1 MVAIEFTLRV
11 SSMYSI
17 RVPYSYQCARTYPLP
32 PPSTIKG
39 LCANAL
45 WMRFGGNPVDHL
57 KNLHQA
63 IIGATS
69 RSEYPI
75 AISACTVRVVPMN
88 ALIRQFAFAPAISCL
103 ILFNDERNS
112 LASNLADALL
122 SSPIYLGDSESLV
135 TCLKLSK
142 ETEIVKINKG
152 AIVKVNT
159 VSPFNLIIP
168 GSLNSVPES
177 KSTVFYMQ
185 SDPISPEAELQRY
198 LAPLSHE
205 ADTYYP
211 QESYSFEIADECFLV
226 RGEKLA
232 AVFSPEKPNFVQEES
247 KKGRKAKTK

>member
-57 KNLHQA
+57 KKLHQA

-69 RSEYPI
+69 RSDHPI
-75 AISACTVRVVPMN
+75 AITPCTVRVVPMN
-88 ALIRQFAFAPAISCL
+88 ALIRQFAFAPAIACL
-103 ILFNDERNS
+103 VLFNDESNS
-112 LASNLADALL
+112 LANDVADALL

-135 TCLKLSK
+135 TCLNISK
-142 ETEIVKINKG
+142 EAEIVKINKG

-159 VSPFNLIIP
+159 VSPFNLLIP

-177 KSTVFYMQ
+177 KPTVFYMQ
-185 SDPISPEAELQRY
+185 SDPISSEAELERY
-198 LAPLSHE
+198 LAPLSYE

-211 QESYSFEIADECFLV
+211 QESFSFEIAEECFFV
-226 RGEKLA
+226 KGEKLA
-232 AVFSPEKPNFVQEES
+232 AAFRPERANLVQEKS
-247 KKGRKAKTK
+247 KKGRKTKTK

>member
-57 KNLHQA
+57 TNLHQA

-75 AISACTVRVVPMN
+75 AITACTVRVVPMN
-88 ALIRQFAFAPAISCL
+88 ALIRQFAFAPAITCL
-103 ILFNDERNS
+103 VLFNDENNALS
-112 LASNLADALL
+112 DDVADALF

-135 TCLKLSK
+135 NCLKISK
-142 ETEIVKINKG
+142 KSEIVKITKG
-152 AIVKVNT
+152 TIVKVNT
-159 VSPFNLIIP
+159 ISLFNLIIP

-177 KSTVFYMQ
+177 KATVFYMQ
-185 SDPISPEAELQRY
+185 SDPISSEAELERY

-211 QESYSFEIADECFLV
+211 QESFTFKITDECIWV

-232 AVFSPEKPNFVQEES
+232 AVFSSEKSNTVQEKP
-247 KKGRKAKTK
+247 KKGRKTKTK